1 MTKLLDLKNN
11 SVIAINQN
19 NYTKE
24 DNYKKVCYLDTDNI
38 TNNRIN
44 AFLKIDLTKE
54 KLPSR
59 AKRKCSL
66 NSIIYSSVRPNQR
79 HFGIIKEIPK
89 NFLVSTAF
97 IVIDIIDLE
106 KLDPNYLYY
115 YITQDK
121 ITHYLQRIAECGTS
135 SYPSITPLDFLNIKI
150 KLYPLETQQK
160 IARTLSILDQKIEN
174 NHKINELLHTLAY
187 KIYEFYFKYKP
198 KNAKLE
204 QIIIENPKSSI
215 MVKDAQKTQDK
226 YPFFTSGDN
235 ILSYPKAIIDGRN
248 CFLNTG
254 GNAGI
259 KFYVGKASYSTDTWC
274 ICAIENNHKIN
285 ELLHTLAYKIYE
297 FYFKY
302 KPKNAKLEQ
311 IIIENPK
318 SSIMVKDAQKTQDK
332 YPFFTSGD
340 NILSYPKAIIDGR
353 NCFLNTGGNAGIK
366 FYVGKASYSTDTW
379 CICANEFSDY
389 LYLLLSN
396 IRTHINQSF
405 FQGTSLKHLQ
415 KNLLKKYPIYMPSAH
430 EIKKFNQII
439 TPLLTLISINTRT
452 SKKLEQIRDFLLP
465 LLLKQQVKPQ

>member
-174 NHKINELLHTLAY
+174 NHKINELLH
-187 KIYEFYFKYKP
+187 KILELLYEQYFVRFDFLDENNKP
-198 KNAKLE
+198 Y
-204 QIIIENPKSSI
+204 Q
-215 MVKDAQKTQDK
+215 
-226 YPFFTSGDN
+226 TSGGKMKFSKELN
-235 ILSYPKAIIDGRN
+235 RLIPSGWSVR
-248 CFLNTG
+248 FL
-254 GNAGI
+254 
-259 KFYVGKASYSTDTWC
+259 
-274 ICAIENNHKIN
+274 NHKIVSTYQPKTISKT
-285 ELLHTLAYKIYE
+285 LLNDSYSYSVYGGGGIIGRFTEYNHEQSEFIISCRGQCGISYLTLPKSWITGNAMVIRPTESYTSKTYLYHTIK
-297 FYFKY
+297 KY
-302 KPKNAKLEQ
+302 KLANYITGSVQPQITRQNLSTMPILIPKRKTLNKWNN
-311 IIIENPK
+311 I
-318 SSIMVKDAQKTQDK
+318 SSLLWNLIHNNMQSTQ
-332 YPFFTSGD
+332 T
-340 NILSYPKAIIDGR
+340 
-353 NCFLNTGGNAGIK
+353 
-366 FYVGKASYSTDTW
+366 
-379 CICANEFSDY
+379 
-389 LYLLLSN
+389 
-396 IRTHINQSF
+396 
-405 FQGTSLKHLQ
+405 
-415 KNLLKKYPIYMPSAH
+415 
-430 EIKKFNQII
+430 
-439 TPLLTLISINTRT
+439 LTAL
-452 SKKLEQIRDFLLP
+452 RDFLLP

>member
-1 MTKLLDLKNN
+1 MIKLLDLKNN

-121 ITHYLQRIAECGTS
+121 ITHYLQCIAECGTS

-160 IARTLSILDQKIEN
+160 IARTLSVLDQKIEN
-174 NHKINELLHTLAY
+174 NHKINELLHKILELLYEQYFVRFDFLDENNKPYQTSGGKMKFSKELNRLIPNDFEVKTLGELITWISGSQPP
-187 KIYEFYFKYKP
+187 KSCHIYEHKEGYIRFIQNRDYSSNDYITYIP
-198 KNAKLE
+198 ISKNNKICY
-204 QIIIENPKSSI
+204 QYDI
-215 MVKDAQKTQDK
+215 MIDK
-226 YPFFTSGDN
+226 YGEAGAVRFGLQGAYNVALSKISVLNQSMQEYIRSYLNSKPIKKYLSNACMASTRSSLNENHIYSLMLPIPPINLLQKYEKIAKN
-235 ILSYPKAIIDGRN
+235 IITAII
-248 CFLNTG
+248 
-254 GNAGI
+254 
-259 KFYVGKASYSTDTWC
+259 
-274 ICAIENNHKIN
+274 
-285 ELLHTLAYKIYE
+285 
-297 FYFKY
+297 
-302 KPKNAKLEQ
+302 KN
-311 IIIENPK
+311 
-318 SSIMVKDAQKTQDK
+318 
-332 YPFFTSGD
+332 
-340 NILSYPKAIIDGR
+340 
-353 NCFLNTGGNAGIK
+353 
-366 FYVGKASYSTDTW
+366 
-379 CICANEFSDY
+379 
-389 LYLLLSN
+389 
-396 IRTHINQSF
+396 NQST
-405 FQGTSLKHLQ
+405 QT
-415 KNLLKKYPIYMPSAH
+415 
-430 EIKKFNQII
+430 
-439 TPLLTLISINTRT
+439 LTAL
-452 SKKLEQIRDFLLP
+452 RDFLLP

>member
-44 AFLKIDLTKE
+44 AFLKIYLTKE

-174 NHKINELLHTLAY
+174 NHKINELLHKILELLYEQYFVRFDFLDENNKPYQTSGGKMKFSKELNRLIPNDFEVKTLGELTQL
-187 KIYEFYFKYKP
+187 KVGN
-198 KNAKLE
+198 KNA
-204 QIIIENPKSSI
+204 NHSSN
-215 MVKDAQKTQDK
+215 QGK
-226 YPFFTSGDN
+226 YPFFTCSNNPLRCETYQFEGKHIIISGNGNFYVTHYDGKFDAYQRTYAVSPN
-235 ILSYPKAIIDGRN
+235 NPNHYVLIYLFVKSYTNYLKLQSRGSI
-248 CFLNTG
+248 
-254 GNAGI
+254 I
-259 KFYVGKASYSTDTWC
+259 KFITKSDIENIKIVLPNLKTYAKWNNVLKM
-274 ICAIENNHKIN
+274 IENNIQSTQ
-285 ELLHTLAYKIYE
+285 TLTA
-297 FYFKY
+297 
-302 KPKNAKLEQ
+302 L
-311 IIIENPK
+311 
-318 SSIMVKDAQKTQDK
+318 
-332 YPFFTSGD
+332 
-340 NILSYPKAIIDGR
+340 
-353 NCFLNTGGNAGIK
+353 
-366 FYVGKASYSTDTW
+366 
-379 CICANEFSDY
+379 
-389 LYLLLSN
+389 
-396 IRTHINQSF
+396 
-405 FQGTSLKHLQ
+405 
-415 KNLLKKYPIYMPSAH
+415 
-430 EIKKFNQII
+430 
-439 TPLLTLISINTRT
+439 
-452 SKKLEQIRDFLLP
+452 RDFLLP

>member
-19 NYTKE
+19 NYTKQ

-174 NHKINELLHTLAY
+174 NHKINELLH
-187 KIYEFYFKYKP
+187 KILELLYEQYFVRFDFLDENNKP
-198 KNAKLE
+198 Y
-204 QIIIENPKSSI
+204 Q
-215 MVKDAQKTQDK
+215 
-226 YPFFTSGDN
+226 TSGGKMKFSKELN
-235 ILSYPKAIIDGRN
+235 RLIPSGWSVR
-248 CFLNTG
+248 FL
-254 GNAGI
+254 
-259 KFYVGKASYSTDTWC
+259 
-274 ICAIENNHKIN
+274 NHKIVSTYQPKTISKT
-285 ELLHTLAYKIYE
+285 LLNDSYSYSVYGGGGIIGRFTEYNHEQSEFIISCRGQCGISYLTLPKSWITGNAMVIRPTESYTSKTYLYHTIK
-297 FYFKY
+297 KY
-302 KPKNAKLEQ
+302 KLANYITGSVQPQITRQNLSTMPILIPKRKTLNKWNN
-311 IIIENPK
+311 I
-318 SSIMVKDAQKTQDK
+318 SSLLWNLIHNNMQSTQ
-332 YPFFTSGD
+332 T
-340 NILSYPKAIIDGR
+340 
-353 NCFLNTGGNAGIK
+353 
-366 FYVGKASYSTDTW
+366 
-379 CICANEFSDY
+379 
-389 LYLLLSN
+389 
-396 IRTHINQSF
+396 
-405 FQGTSLKHLQ
+405 
-415 KNLLKKYPIYMPSAH
+415 
-430 EIKKFNQII
+430 
-439 TPLLTLISINTRT
+439 LTAL
-452 SKKLEQIRDFLLP
+452 RDFLLP

>member
-24 DNYKKVCYLDTDNI
+24 YNYKKVCYLDTDNI

-115 YITQDK
+115 YVTQDK

-174 NHKINELLHTLAY
+174 NHKINELLH
-187 KIYEFYFKYKP
+187 KILELLYEQYFVRFDFLDENNKP
-198 KNAKLE
+198 Y
-204 QIIIENPKSSI
+204 Q
-215 MVKDAQKTQDK
+215 
-226 YPFFTSGDN
+226 TSGGKMKFSKELN
-235 ILSYPKAIIDGRN
+235 RLIPSGWSVR
-248 CFLNTG
+248 FL
-254 GNAGI
+254 
-259 KFYVGKASYSTDTWC
+259 
-274 ICAIENNHKIN
+274 NHKIVSTYQPKTISKT
-285 ELLHTLAYKIYE
+285 LLNDSYSYSVYGGGGIIGRFTEYNHEQSEFIISCRGQCGISYLTLPKSWITGNAMVIRPTKSYTSKTYLYHTIK
-297 FYFKY
+297 KY
-302 KPKNAKLEQ
+302 KLTNYITGSVQPQITRQNLSTMPILIPKRKTLNKWNN
-311 IIIENPK
+311 I
-318 SSIMVKDAQKTQDK
+318 SSLLWNLIHNNMQSTQ
-332 YPFFTSGD
+332 T
-340 NILSYPKAIIDGR
+340 
-353 NCFLNTGGNAGIK
+353 
-366 FYVGKASYSTDTW
+366 
-379 CICANEFSDY
+379 
-389 LYLLLSN
+389 
-396 IRTHINQSF
+396 
-405 FQGTSLKHLQ
+405 
-415 KNLLKKYPIYMPSAH
+415 
-430 EIKKFNQII
+430 
-439 TPLLTLISINTRT
+439 LTAL
-452 SKKLEQIRDFLLP
+452 RDFLLP